1 MCVHVRSQPCT
12 SAALGPRHGPWRW
25 TRYARRVIP
34 PLRVIDLGTREFAE
48 VWRLQLELVAA
59 RQRDEIA
66 DTLLVVEHPHVIT
79 MGRGT
84 RRENLLATDGV
95 PVFAIERGGD
105 VTYHGPGQ
113 LVAYPIFRLGAGER
127 DLHLYMRRLEE
138 IVIRTAA
145 ELGAVAGRR
154 EGSTGVWTT
163 GLPAR
168 KLASLGVA
176 VKRGWVTLH
185 GLALNVATDLGRFAA
200 INPCGFDAG
209 VMTSLSAELGRAV
222 TVAEVAPALIRH
234 AAAVFERRLA
244 VLDDG
249 LST

>member
-1 MCVHVRSQPCT
+1 MGL
-12 SAALGPRHGPWRW
+12 A
-25 TRYARRVIP
+25 RYARSMERP
-34 PLRVIDLGTREFAE
+34 TMRVIDLGSGEFGE

-59 RQRDEIA
+59 RQGDQIA
-66 DTLLVVEHPHVIT
+66 DTLLLVEHPHVIT
-79 MGRGT
+79 MGRGA
-84 RRENLLATDGV
+84 RRENLLHTDGV

-113 LVAYPIFRLGAGER
+113 LVGYPIFRLGEGER

-138 IVIRTAA
+138 VIIRTAE
-145 ELGAVAGRR
+145 ELGVVAGRR

-163 GLPAR
+163 GAPPR

-185 GLALNVATDLGRFAA
+185 GLALNVATDLERFAA

-209 VMTSLSAELGRAV
+209 VMTSLSAERGQPVAV
-222 TVAEVAPALIRH
+222 ADVTAVLVRH
-234 AAAVFERRLA
+234 TAAVFERRVECDGVA
-244 VLDDG
+244 AQSLDRDAQY
-249 LST
+249 LR